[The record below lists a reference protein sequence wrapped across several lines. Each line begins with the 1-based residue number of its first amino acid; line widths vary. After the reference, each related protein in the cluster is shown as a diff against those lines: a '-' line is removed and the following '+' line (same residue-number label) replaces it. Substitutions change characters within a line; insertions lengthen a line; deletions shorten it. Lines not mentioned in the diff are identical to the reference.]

1 MAESSE
7 IGRYVHIIYE
17 NKCSESLVPFA
28 SSPELRFLAYFL
40 ERHFKKQYLK
50 SNGKNKWNNY
60 RRWYW
65 LSNVNQI
72 NKKKNW
78 LVHVY
83 EHRGLFLS

>member
-1 MAESSE
+1 LAESSE

-50 SNGKNKWNNY
+50 SNGKNK
-60 RRWYW
+60 
-65 LSNVNQI
+65 
-72 NKKKNW
+72 
-78 LVHVY
+78 
-83 EHRGLFLS
+83 